1 MEEEMLEAKELTE
14 KIIASVAR
22 MKRSGIRDNK
32 SWIPA
37 RRASIQ
43 ATYLQNPV
51 ILSIFFYG

>member
-1 MEEEMLEAKELTE
+1 MLEVKELTE

-43 ATYLQNPV
+43 ATYLQNPA
-51 ILSIFFYG
+51 ILPICFYG

>member
-1 MEEEMLEAKELTE
+1 MKEIMSQLPR
-14 KIIASVAR
+14 KASVAR

-32 SWIPA
+32 PWIPA

-51 ILSIFFYG
+51 ILPICFYG